1 MDTKDTNIEAFFA
14 LLRAGIWE
22 NVMVLGRAKRQ
33 SRVNGEGVMVNGS
46 PLTIS
51 DGVDW
56 NKVLD
61 LAEEQSVVGL
71 LAAGIETVQG
81 SSQSEAAKSSA
92 GLKVHGS
99 PLVPKPIALQFV
111 GRTVQLEQCNQA
123 MNQFIAELVEKMREA
138 GIYTLLVK
146 GQGVARCYERPLWR
160 SCGDVDFFMS
170 TANYM
175 RAKEF
180 LIPLASSV
188 EKEYVRE
195 RHLEMT
201 IDGWVVELHGS
212 LYSGLSKKIEKEL
225 DDVSVDTFHKGSVRA
240 WMDDKV
246 QVFQLSVENEV
257 FYVFTHILQHFYK
270 GGIGL
275 RQICDWCRLLWTY
288 RSELDVAKLE
298 GRLRRAGL
306 MTSWKAFAAFAVD
319 FLGMPIES
327 MPFYADGDK
336 WKRKATRIKDFV
348 LMSGNFGH
356 NRDHSYYEKYP
367 YLVRKCVSCG
377 RRMGDLAHH
386 ARIFPIDS
394 LRFFPA
400 MLVNGVRSAMNGEG

>member
-1 MDTKDTNIEAFFA
+1 MNTNTNTKAFFE
-14 LLRAGIWE
+14 LVRAGLWE
-22 NVMVLGRAKRQ
+22 KEVRLSNYENIDFAEVYR
-33 SRVNGEGVMVNGS
+33 
-46 PLTIS
+46 
-51 DGVDW
+51 
-56 NKVLD
+56 
-61 LAEEQSVVGL
+61 LAEEQSVIGMV
-71 LAAGIETVQG
+71 AAGIDHVVDV
-81 SSQSEAAKSSA
+81 
-92 GLKVHGS
+92 KV
-99 PLVPKPIALQFV
+99 PQVWALQFA
-111 GRTVQLEQCNQA
+111 GQTIQLEQRNKA
-123 MNQFIAELVEKMREA
+123 MNVFIAGLIDKLRKENVYA
-138 GIYTLLVK
+138 LLVK
-146 GQGVARCYERPLWR
+146 GQGVAQCYEKPLWR
-160 SCGDVDFFMS
+160 CSGDIDLFLSDENFQ
-170 TANYM
+170 
-175 RAKEF
+175 RAKSY
-180 LIPLASSV
+180 LLPLASSV
-188 EKEYVRE
+188 EEEYVRE
-195 RHLEMT
+195 KHLGLT

-225 DDVSVDTFHKGSVRA
+225 DDVSVDTFHKGSVRV

-298 GRLRRAGL
+298 CRLNRARL
-306 MTSWKAFAAFAVD
+306 MTAWNAFAAFAVD
-319 FLGMPIES
+319 FLGMPVES

-386 ARIFPIDS
+386 ARIFPLDS

-400 MLVNGVRSAMNGEG
+400 MLMNGVRSAMRGE

>member
-1 MDTKDTNIEAFFA
+1 MGNKNIETFFA
-14 LLRAGIWE
+14 LLRAGLWE
-22 NVMVLGRAKRQ
+22 DVMVLGRAKRQ
-33 SRVNGEGVMVNGS
+33 SRANGEGLMVNGS

-71 LAAGIETVQG
+71 LAAGIEHVVDG
-81 SSQSEAAKSSA
+81 RPAK
-92 GLKVHGS
+92 KDV
-99 PLVPKPIALQFV
+99 LQFI
-111 GRTVQLEQCNQA
+111 GRTVQLEQRNQA
-123 MNQFIAELVEKMREA
+123 VNYFIGVLVEKMREA

-146 GQGVARCYERPLWR
+146 GQGVAQCYERPLWR

-175 RAKEF
+175 KAKEF

-195 RHLEMT
+195 RHLEMN

-225 DDVSVDTFHKGSVRA
+225 DDVSVDTFHKGSVRV

-275 RQICDWCRLLWTY
+275 RQICDWCRLLWTF

-306 MTSWKAFAAFAVD
+306 MTSWKAFAALAVD

-377 RRMGDLAHH
+377 RRVGDLARH
-386 ARIFPIDS
+386 ARIFPLDS
-394 LRFFPA
+394 LRFFPS
-400 MLVNGVRSAMNGEG
+400 MLVNGVRSAVRGE